1 MEKQM
6 KAWIQTIHQ
15 LFSPEELTRLARKT
29 GFIRRQRSLTAEA
42 FLTLCAWGDGSLAK
56 QSLQRLCA
64 ALTLWHGCSL
74 SSEGLNQRFTDRAVA
89 FLREVFFLLL
99 LHQRPLL
106 LSAMETYRTCFTRL
120 RILDSTSFLVPAD
133 YGEDYR
139 GSVSSGVKIQFEYD
153 LLSGACL
160 QLCVQS
166 ANDSD
171 ARFAYHAQHTILP
184 NDLCIRDLGFFS
196 VAALAEVDA
205 RGAYD
210 ITRLRSDMK
219 VYIKENGQWKEW
231 DWESLGNQLEE
242 GESVEMEHVY
252 IGHERLYVPRLVFR
266 RLTAEEWQKR
276 MAYVR
281 KKEKRKGKALAR
293 QTLEQKKYHILLT
306 NLPQE
311 SFDGQQV
318 YELYSLRWQIEL
330 LFKAWKSVFDL
341 EKVKEMKKERFE
353 CHLYGTLI
361 AILVTQTFLFQARMY
376 WHQKEDIE
384 ISERKALDL
393 LQSYWHQL
401 LLRSHMAEINLF
413 SLLSLLRKHAKKGRR
428 KGEETASDI
437 LTKLEIW

>member
-1 MEKQM
+1 MENQM
-6 KAWIQTIHQ
+6 QAWMKTICQ
-15 LFSPEELTRLARKT
+15 LFSPKTLTHLAQET
-29 GFIRRQRSLTAEA
+29 GFIQRKRALTAEA
-42 FLTLCAWGDGSLAK
+42 FLTLCAWGDGSLAQ
-56 QSLQRLCA
+56 QSLQRLCTS
-64 ALTLWHGCSL
+64 LTLRHDCSL
-74 SSEGLNQRFTDRAVA
+74 SSEGLNQRFTERAVA

-99 LHQRPLL
+99 QRQRPLL
-106 LSAMETYRTCFTRL
+106 WSTIQTYRTCFTRL

-139 GSVSSGVKIQFEYD
+139 GSVSSGAKIQFEYD

-196 VAALAEVDA
+196 VAALTEIDA
-205 RGAYD
+205 RGAYY

-219 VYIKENGQWKEW
+219 VYIKENSQWKEW
-231 DWESLGNQLEE
+231 DWESLGNQLKE

-252 IGHERLYVPRLVFR
+252 IGHERLYIPRLIFR
-266 RLTAEEWQKR
+266 RLTEEEWQKR

-281 KKEKRKGKALAR
+281 KREKRKGKALTR

-341 EKVKEMKKERFE
+341 EKVKKMKKERFE
-353 CHLYGTLI
+353 CHVYGTLI
-361 AILVTQTFLFQARMY
+361 AILVTQTFLFQARTY
-376 WHQKEDIE
+376 WQQTEGIQ
-384 ISERKALDL
+384 ISERKALDV
-393 LQSYWHQL
+393 LQFYWQQL
-401 LLRSHMAEINLF
+401 LLRLSKEEISLS
-413 SLLSLLRKHAKKGRR
+413 SLLLLLKKHGRKDRR
-428 KGEETASDI
+428 KGKETALD
-437 LTKLEIW
+437 LLVKLGIY

>member
-6 KAWIQTIHQ
+6 QAWIQTIRQ

-74 SSEGLNQRFTDRAVA
+74 SSEGLNQRFTDPAVA

-106 LSAMETYRTCFTRL
+106 LSAIETYRTCFTRL

-139 GSVSSGVKIQFEYD
+139 GSVSSGAKIQFEYD

-160 QLCVQS
+160 PLCVQS

-171 ARFAYHAQHTILP
+171 ARFAYHAQHTIFP

-196 VAALAEVDA
+196 VAALAEIDA
-205 RGAYD
+205 RGAYYM
-210 ITRLRSDMK
+210 TRLRSDMK

-231 DWESLGNQLEE
+231 DWESIRGRGISGN
-242 GESVEMEHVY
+242 
-252 IGHERLYVPRLVFR
+252 
-266 RLTAEEWQKR
+266 
-276 MAYVR
+276 
-281 KKEKRKGKALAR
+281 
-293 QTLEQKKYHILLT
+293 
-306 NLPQE
+306 
-311 SFDGQQV
+311 
-318 YELYSLRWQIEL
+318 
-330 LFKAWKSVFDL
+330 
-341 EKVKEMKKERFE
+341 
-353 CHLYGTLI
+353 GTC
-361 AILVTQTFLFQARMY
+361 V
-376 WHQKEDIE
+376 H
-384 ISERKALDL
+384 
-393 LQSYWHQL
+393 
-401 LLRSHMAEINLF
+401 RS
-413 SLLSLLRKHAKKGRR
+413 
-428 KGEETASDI
+428 
-437 LTKLEIW
+437 